1 MADRIVTGS
10 VRFGREADGM
20 DVSKRAAQGRGVP

>member
-10 VRFGREADGM
+10 VRVRWESDGM